1 MVDNGLSVEDQKHY
15 LKVMPKF
22 THCQK
27 KISFCDTV
35 KAEGIEF
42 YKQTHQRLT
51 RFLYNASKREKISV
65 LWKDDEE
72 KDDWMNGLTKNK
84 RLRTT
89 QSTDDSLPP
98 LDSPKC
104 VMALVP
110 GDDGYDKMMRQIN
123 DGDSV
128 CSNE

>member
-1 MVDNGLSVEDQKHY
+1 MVDKGLSLEDQKHY
-15 LKVMPKF
+15 LKVKPKF
-22 THCQK
+22 THGQK
-27 KISFCDTV
+27 KISFCDAV

-42 YKQTHQRLT
+42 YKQTHRRLT

-72 KDDWMNGLTKNK
+72 KDDWMVGLAKNK
-84 RLRTT
+84 RIKTT
-89 QSTDDSLPP
+89 GSTVDSLPL
-98 LDSPKC
+98 LDSPRC
-104 VMALVP
+104 VIALVP
-110 GDDGYDKMMRQIN
+110 GDDGYDEMMEQIN

>member
-1 MVDNGLSVEDQKHY
+1 M
-15 LKVMPKF
+15 
-22 THCQK
+22 
-27 KISFCDTV
+27 
-35 KAEGIEF
+35 
-42 YKQTHQRLT
+42 
-51 RFLYNASKREKISV
+51 ISV

-84 RLRTT
+84 RLRNTT
-89 QSTDDSLPP
+89 WTDDSLPP

-110 GDDGYDKMMRQIN
+110 GDDGYDEMMGQIN
-123 DGDSV
+123 DEDSV

>member
-1 MVDNGLSVEDQKHY
+1 M
-15 LKVMPKF
+15 
-22 THCQK
+22 
-27 KISFCDTV
+27 
-35 KAEGIEF
+35 
-42 YKQTHQRLT
+42 
-51 RFLYNASKREKISV
+51 ISV

-84 RLRTT
+84 RLRNTT
-89 QSTDDSLPP
+89 WTDDSLPP

-110 GDDGYDKMMRQIN
+110 GDDGYDEMMGQMN

>member
-1 MVDNGLSVEDQKHY
+1 M
-15 LKVMPKF
+15 
-22 THCQK
+22 
-27 KISFCDTV
+27 
-35 KAEGIEF
+35 
-42 YKQTHQRLT
+42 
-51 RFLYNASKREKISV
+51 ISV

-84 RLRTT
+84 RFRTT
-89 QSTDDSLPP
+89 QSVDDSLPP

-110 GDDGYDKMMRQIN
+110 GDDGYDEMMGKIN